1 MAIDP
6 KGISDK
12 KSNFIT
18 RSVAQANELL
28 STITTLEQM
37 IEEAN
42 IQAFAT
48 SIVDADFVG
57 SNNHIDKATLVAFY
71 TSLQAILILLQA
83 TSNTHFKNLY
93 NMKR

>member
-6 KGISDK
+6 KGIADK

-18 RSVAQANELL
+18 RSVTQANELL
-28 STITTLEQM
+28 DTITTLEQM

-42 IQAFAT
+42 IEAFAT

-57 SNNHIDKATLVAFY
+57 SNNHIDKATLIAFY
-71 TSLQAILILLQA
+71 TTLQGILTLLQA
-83 TSNTHFKNLY
+83 NTNTHFKNLY